1 MTSNDPSIENVRL
14 HKEAPTEESHLVL
27 EDAQAHEGV
36 QVVVTQI
43 FCPKGHNLVGLS
55 REAFDGHP
63 GISLRVDAEH
73 ASGGAGPR
81 GGEVILSPIHGDREK
96 RGVTFPDGT
105 KLAIRCPVCETRLP
119 ELTRCSCSEHGRLLK
134 LYLTPTLSEAHLVA
148 VCDIWGCPRSRV
160 IDNFEMFSEFLAG
173 NIGDGE

>member
-1 MTSNDPSIENVRL
+1 MTRNDPSIENVKL
-14 HKEAPTEESHLVL
+14 HREAPTEESHLVL
-27 EDAQAHEGV
+27 EGMAAHEGV
-36 QVVVTQI
+36 QVVVTQS

-55 REAFDGHP
+55 RETFDGHP
-63 GISLRVDAEH
+63 GISLRVEAE
-73 ASGGAGPR
+73 SGGRGDGAR

-96 RGVTFPDGT
+96 RGVSFPDGT
-105 KLAIRCPVCETRLP
+105 KLVIRCPVCETRLP
-119 ELTRCSCSEHGRLLK
+119 ELTRCSCSEQGRLLK
-134 LYLTPTLSEAHLVA
+134 LFLTPALSEAHLVA

>member
-27 EDAQAHEGV
+27 EGTPAHEGV
-36 QVVVTQI
+36 QVVVTQV
-43 FCPKGHNLVGLS
+43 FCPNGHNLVGLS
-55 REAFDGHP
+55 RETFDGHP
-63 GISLRVDAEH
+63 GISLRIDAE
-73 ASGGAGPR
+73 GDVGAR
-81 GGEVILSPIHGDREK
+81 GGEVVLSPIHGDREK
-96 RGVTFPDGT
+96 RGVSFLDGT

-119 ELTRCSCSEHGRLLK
+119 ELTRCSCSERGRLLK
-134 LYLTPTLSEAHLVA
+134 LFLTPALSEAHLVA

-173 NIGDGE
+173 NIGDGEPL